1 MEKSQ
6 ASHREVQTSSFLFLV
21 QLIQQVPDPQHILDS
36 QGPVIFTIAW
46 SAYSRA
52 FLPELP
58 SMVRADISFP
68 ACVMVGPK
76 DIDDSCLATA
86 VPVGGFREVSIRE
99 VMDIPDVGE
108 SDPLAMLPY
117 YFSTVVI
124 GICIKASCAECKAV
138 IWGVHHF

>member
-68 ACVMVGPK
+68 SCVMVSPK
-76 DIDDSCLATA
+76 DIDDSCLAAA

-99 VMDIPDVGE
+99 VMDISDVGE

-124 GICIKASCAECKAV
+124 RICIKASCAECKAV
-138 IWGVHHF
+138 IWGVHHL

>member
-21 QLIQQVPDPQHILDS
+21 QLIQQIPDSQHILDS

-52 FLPELP
+52 FLPELTA
-58 SMVRADISFP
+58 MVRADISFP

-138 IWGVHHF
+138 IWGVHHL

>member
-21 QLIQQVPDPQHILDS
+21 QLIQQIPDSQHILDS

-76 DIDDSCLATA
+76 DIDDSCLSTA

-99 VMDIPDVGE
+99 VMDVPDVGE

-117 YFSTVVI
+117 
-124 GICIKASCAECKAV
+124 
-138 IWGVHHF
+138 

>member
-86 VPVGGFREVSIRE
+86 VPVGSFREVSIRE

-138 IWGVHHF
+138 IWGVHHL

>member
-1 MEKSQ
+1 
-6 ASHREVQTSSFLFLV
+6 
-21 QLIQQVPDPQHILDS
+21 
-36 QGPVIFTIAW
+36 
-46 SAYSRA
+46 
-52 FLPELP
+52 
-58 SMVRADISFP
+58 MVRADISFP
-68 ACVMVGPK
+68 ACVMVSPK

-108 SDPLAMLPY
+108 SDPLTMLPY

-138 IWGVHHF
+138 IWGVHHL